1 MLVHVHKGNLRSFL
15 LPLAKRT
22 VCSILSTRRSQPE
35 AITKQCRHAQLKPES
50 CDFWDKNLIIPED
63 IIWRQYRWQ
72 GAKMTLGSRLK
83 TWDKITSRLLIGSSL
98 TCNSL
103 DGVASINLLN
113 FQKNIRL
120 PIIQSFENLDR
131 LPIKSELISAK
142 QKNCIVFDKI

>member
-1 MLVHVHKGNLRSFL
+1 MTI
-15 LPLAKRT
+15 PLT
-22 VCSILSTRRSQPE
+22 RSQNDPGLE
-35 AITKQCRHAQLKPES
+35 IEE
-50 CDFWDKNLIIPED
+50 N
-63 IIWRQYRWQ
+63 
-72 GAKMTLGSRLK
+72 
-83 TWDKITSRLLIGSSL
+83 ITSRFLIGSSL
-98 TCNSL
+98 TCNTL